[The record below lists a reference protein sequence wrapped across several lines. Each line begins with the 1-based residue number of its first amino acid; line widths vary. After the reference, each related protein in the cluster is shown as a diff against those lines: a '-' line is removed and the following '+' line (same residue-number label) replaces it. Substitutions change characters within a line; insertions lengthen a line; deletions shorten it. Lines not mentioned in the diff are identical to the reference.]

1 MHFNWELVSNE
12 GVDEPAALLG
22 ALLGWQRHHSL
33 AGEEDVDDNTVIL
46 MEILRRYCKSCFHI
60 SGIVLKGVSSIV
72 VLKI

>member
-12 GVDEPAALLG
+12 GVDEPALLG

-33 AGEEDVDDNTVIL
+33 TGEEDVDDNTVIL
-46 MEILRRYCKSCFHI
+46 MEILRRYYISCFHI
-60 SGIVLKGVSSIV
+60 SGIVLEGVSSIV